1 MAGRVGSPRGA
12 GSAKRGS
19 WTGVL
24 GIQDADPERCQV
36 EDGGGLESDG
46 GWGGI
51 PDGLGT
57 IEDSE
62 CRRPRVGKP
71 HLFIRHLP
79 NGGQV
84 GTLFPLVENE
94 SQPQEFIK
102 CAGNC
107 TSP

>member
-1 MAGRVGSPRGA
+1 MPIPSDARLKMAVVLSRTGA
-12 GSAKRGS
+12 GAGFRTASGRSRTRNA
-19 WTGVL
+19 V
-24 GIQDADPERCQV
+24 A
-36 EDGGGLESDG
+36 
-46 GWGGI
+46 
-51 PDGLGT
+51 
-57 IEDSE
+57 
-62 CRRPRVGKP
+62 PRVGKP

-107 TSP
+107 ISP

>member
-62 CRRPRVGKP
+62 CRRPPSREAA
-71 HLFIRHLP
+71 FIHAAFAEWRP
-79 NGGQV
+79 GRYAV
-84 GTLFPLVENE
+84 
-94 SQPQEFIK
+94 S
-102 CAGNC
+102 
-107 TSP
+107 SS